1 MRRVFDLIVHTS
13 FLFFFSQTTKIMK
26 TRKTTSQ
33 HTQLSGTGVFDNNKY
48 FTFNPDAQVNGVV
61 PGFRRR
67 GHGQQLPNGTFS
79 FVADEPSHR
88 SQATMIKKLLH
99 GKVSLTKNGLYQLTL
114 RFSPTEKKIINV
126 AMLNEAGEAA
136 EAINLSQPLRRR
148 GVPNGQKS
156 E

>member
-1 MRRVFDLIVHTS
+1 MDNLRKLTFT
-13 FLFFFSQTTKIMK
+13 LFKSQIIKIMK
-26 TRKTTSQ
+26 KNNKSSQ

-61 PGFRRR
+61 PGIRRR

-136 EAINLSQPLRRR
+136 EAISRSKAKLCY
-148 GVPNGQKS
+148 
-156 E
+156 

>member
-1 MRRVFDLIVHTS
+1 M
-13 FLFFFSQTTKIMK
+13 FLLANSTKIMK
-26 TRKTTSQ
+26 TKKTSNQ
-33 HTQLSGTGVFDNNKY
+33 HTQLSGVGVFDNNKY
-48 FTFNPDAQVNGVV
+48 FTFSPDAQVNGVV
-61 PGFRRR
+61 HGFRKR

-99 GKVSLTKNGLYQLTL
+99 GKLSLTKNGLYQLTL
-114 RFSPTEKKIINV
+114 RFDPAEKNIINV

>member
-1 MRRVFDLIVHTS
+1 
-13 FLFFFSQTTKIMK
+13 MK
-26 TRKTTSQ
+26 KNNKSNQ

-61 PGFRRR
+61 PGYRRR

-99 GKVSLTKNGLYQLTL
+99 GKVSLTKQGYYQLTL
-114 RFSPTEKKIINV
+114 RFDPREKVNYSV
-126 AMLNEAGEAA
+126 VVLNEASEAVDA
-136 EAINLSQPLRRR
+136 LRNYELGITNQRSSTEGR
-148 GVPNGQKS
+148 
-156 E
+156 

>member
-1 MRRVFDLIVHTS
+1 
-13 FLFFFSQTTKIMK
+13 MK
-26 TRKTTSQ
+26 TKKTSSQ
-33 HTQLSGTGVFDNNKY
+33 HTQLSGTGVFDNNQY

-61 PGFRRR
+61 QGFRKR

-114 RFSPTEKKIINV
+114 RFDPREKVNYSV
-126 AMLNEAGEAA
+126 AILNEAGEAT
-136 EAINLSQPLRRR
+136 EALKNYEIINR
-148 GVPNGQKS
+148 V
-156 E
+156 

>member
-1 MRRVFDLIVHTS
+1 
-13 FLFFFSQTTKIMK
+13 MK
-26 TRKTTSQ
+26 TKKTSSQ
-33 HTQLSGTGVFDNNKY
+33 HTQLSGTGVFDNKMY
-48 FTFNPDAQVNGVV
+48 FTFSPDSQINGIVDAY
-61 PGFRRR
+61 RKR

-136 EAINLSQPLRRR
+136 EAINSLTPSLPDGEGSTNSL
-148 GVPNGQKS
+148 
-156 E
+156 